1 MLKIILRLGNIKL
14 SIQLN
19 KLTGLVLLCLAF
31 FSSGLVAQENKFS
44 LSSYG
49 DELSSDPD
57 KFLYFNNLDG
67 VLFLT
72 GTIEKGMY
80 TNFRQAITE
89 NKIHTIVLNS
99 MGGDVDEGLNI
110 AGTVFDKGIKTY
122 IPEGYRCYS
131 ACSFIFFAGYE
142 KYVLGEL
149 GVHQA
154 AYADEISKEKVLGL
168 AIKSKLALWSM

>member
-1 MLKIILRLGNIKL
+1 M
-14 SIQLN
+14 QLN

-49 DELSSDPD
+49 NELSSEPD
-57 KFLYFNNLDG
+57 KFFYFNELEG

-72 GTIEKGMY
+72 GNIEEGMY

-99 MGGDVDEGLNI
+99 LGGNVEEGLNI

-122 IPEGYRCYS
+122 IPKEYKCYS
-131 ACSFIFFAGYE
+131 ACSFIFFAGSE
-142 KYVLGEL
+142 KYTLGKL
-149 GVHQA
+149 GRN
-154 AYADEISKEKVLGL
+154 
-168 AIKSKLALWSM
+168 